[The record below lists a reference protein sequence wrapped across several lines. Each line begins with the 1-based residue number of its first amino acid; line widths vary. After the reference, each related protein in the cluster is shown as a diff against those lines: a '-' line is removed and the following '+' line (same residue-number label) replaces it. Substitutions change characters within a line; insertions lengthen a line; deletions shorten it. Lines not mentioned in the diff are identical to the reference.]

1 MYLWFF
7 WGDLYKS
14 ALGAGCIGQS
24 GREGEECAV
33 NYNEIL
39 SGGNG
44 VEQWGPSV
52 LRSSPFAHRERTN
65 FFPALSSPPP
75 NFARTP
81 FNSTDTSS
89 SPPSSSSPWL
99 TWRGQFFLIPCRR
112 QCSGPGPHSV
122 FYLNG
127 VTHKSSTLL
136 IIEHVCSQWRDD
148 HRASC
153 GQ

>member
-1 MYLWFF
+1 MTCIFGFF
-7 WGDLYKS
+7 GELYKS

-33 NYNEIL
+33 NYNEIS

-52 LRSSPFAHRERTN
+52 LRSSPFAHRERAN

-75 NFARTP
+75 TSARTP

-89 SPPSSSSPWL
+89 SPPSSSSPTWPWL

-122 FYLNG
+122 SPEWGDTQEQHSADYRTCVF
-127 VTHKSSTLL
+127 SM
-136 IIEHVCSQWRDD
+136 ER
-148 HRASC
+148 
-153 GQ
+153 